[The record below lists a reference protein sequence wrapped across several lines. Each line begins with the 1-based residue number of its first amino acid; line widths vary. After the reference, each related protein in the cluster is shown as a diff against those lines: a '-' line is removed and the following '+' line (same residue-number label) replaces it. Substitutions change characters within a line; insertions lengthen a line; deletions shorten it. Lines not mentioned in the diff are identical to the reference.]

1 MQRFI
6 KKILFLIVA
15 SIFAISVSAS
25 PPASHTNSNNGCPVF
40 DRNDMLY
47 IFSTAGDYSFDS
59 SVTKASRMASNDPSR
74 PSFLTNNLVCIPSKN
89 LNAVFFL
96 NADPAAPNIMHSYR
110 FATKEWRNITMTGT
124 GPDLSSVVAVIDY
137 DTLVIYAYSATS
149 GMMRLG
155 DAMVTPNSNLI
166 YDTDMSKSFSLP
178 WIPAANN
185 AIKFDQAAYPKATM
199 AHAFFNIYFFGA
211 PGAGVGSV
219 YGFRIHY
226 GEWGSVQSVGGD
238 FGNMHGQAATFTFQ
252 YAKTEFE
259 HDGAPSHVAF
269 IRT

>member
-1 MQRFI
+1 
-6 KKILFLIVA
+6 
-15 SIFAISVSAS
+15 
-25 PPASHTNSNNGCPVF
+25 
-40 DRNDMLY
+40 
-47 IFSTAGDYSFDS
+47 
-59 SVTKASRMASNDPSR
+59 
-74 PSFLTNNLVCIPSKN
+74 
-89 LNAVFFL
+89 
-96 NADPAAPNIMHSYR
+96 
-110 FATKEWRNITMTGT
+110 
-124 GPDLSSVVAVIDY
+124 
-137 DTLVIYAYSATS
+137 
-149 GMMRLG
+149 MMRLG

-166 YDTDMSKSFSLP
+166 YDTDMRKSFSLP

-185 AIKFDQAAYPKATM
+185 AIKFDQAAYPKATI